1 MCEMLGR
8 NIRSES
14 GFEQLCE
21 LCCRVEPDVER
32 LDKLRFVRSRTVC
45 MGERSIALHSVC
57 GRHVLE
63 LVGVDELYELSS
75 GIESDGDGINE
86 LLVLQWRTIFSGV
99 GSDPLRCMCAG

>member
-32 LDKLRFVRSRTVC
+32 LDKLLSVRSRTLLSV
-45 MGERSIALHSVC
+45 GRSDAMCCVC
-57 GRHVLE
+57 GGYVLE
-63 LVGVDELYELSS
+63 LVGLDLLHELSS
-75 GIESDGDGINE
+75 GVESDGDGVNE
-86 LLVLQWRTIFSGV
+86 LLVLQWRTIFSHV
-99 GSDPLRCMCAG
+99 GIGSLRCVCAG

>member
-1 MCEMLGR
+1 MYEMFGR
-8 NIRSES
+8 NLRSVG

-21 LCCRVEPDVER
+21 LCCRVEPDVEG
-32 LDKLRFVRSRTVC
+32 LNKLLSVRSRTVC
-45 MGERSIALHSVC
+45 IGERIAALHSVR

-63 LVGVDELYELSS
+63 LVGLDELYELSS

-99 GSDPLRCMCAG
+99 GIDPLRCMCAG